1 MYKYSWFTCAQNKT
15 QAPYMAQEAGHGL
28 MLIHASNVTSHH
40 STINAQLLSTHL
52 QSLKNTVF
60 CSLCLSDPF
69 QTFHGWFF
77 SGLFHYCW
85 KGQAACP
92 SRALL
97 WLFSLLTPYF
107 PFHSSLPNYSSI
119 CLIAA
124 SLIRCGFQEQ
134 ESC

>member
-1 MYKYSWFTCAQNKT
+1 
-15 QAPYMAQEAGHGL
+15 MAQEPGHGL
-28 MLIHASNVTSHH
+28 MLIHASDLTSHH

-52 QSLKNTVF
+52 QSLKNTVS
-60 CSLCLSDPF
+60 CSLCLSDPY

-77 SGLFHYCW
+77 SGLFHCCW
-85 KGQAACP
+85 KGLAACP

-107 PFHSSLPNYSSI
+107 PFHSSLPNHSGI
-119 CLIAA
+119 CLMSV